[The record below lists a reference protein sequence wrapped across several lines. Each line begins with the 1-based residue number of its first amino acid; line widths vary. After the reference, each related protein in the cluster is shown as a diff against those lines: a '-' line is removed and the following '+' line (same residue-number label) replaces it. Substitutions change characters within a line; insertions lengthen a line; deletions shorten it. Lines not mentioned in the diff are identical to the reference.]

1 MFFIRIFSINLYIWE
16 NNNCYKLATIFPIM
30 GIYALVCSEYIYKL
44 ATIIKKMKKIELNS
58 YDLTIEEILFL
69 MPDYFYKYSTI
80 NDNLKSSIQNG
91 ELWYNTSINFNDPF
105 DCRAY
110 LNFGNTEKEC
120 RMNFDKFNR
129 AFNIELPEINKKVW
143 NHLLKKPN
151 DFNLMNSYSASTNI
165 EKSIGVTCFSENYN
179 NTLMWSHYANS
190 HRGLV
195 LEFKKDIKGSLS
207 RKMLPVNYFENY
219 PVINVSDYSE
229 EQMISIVYQVICA
242 KGIDWEYENEWRAI
256 TTNGSGLEKFD
267 KSELTG
273 VIFGLNT
280 EEKDKNEIFDL
291 IQNSGYSKVKFKEA
305 EFESRKFVVNYKEYS
320 PK

>member
-1 MFFIRIFSINLYIWE
+1 
-16 NNNCYKLATIFPIM
+16 
-30 GIYALVCSEYIYKL
+30 
-44 ATIIKKMKKIELNS
+44 MKKVELNS
-58 YDLTIEEILFL
+58 YDLSDEDLYLL

-80 NDNLKSSIQNG
+80 NNNLKDSIANG
-91 ELWYNTSINFNDPF
+91 RLWYNTSSNFNDPF

-110 LNFGNTEKEC
+110 LNFGSTEKEC
-120 RMNFDKFNR
+120 RKNFDKFNR
-129 AFNIELPEINKKVW
+129 AFNNDLPEINKKVW

-151 DFNLMNSYSASTNI
+151 DFNLMNSYSAANNI

-179 NTLMWSHYANS
+179 NTLMWSHYADS
-190 HRGLV
+190 HKGLV
-195 LEFKKDIKGSLS
+195 LEFKKDINGSLS

-219 PVINVSDYSE
+219 PIINVSDYTE

-256 TTNGSGLEKFD
+256 TANGSGLEEFD
-267 KSELTG
+267 KSELSG

-280 EEKDKNEIFDL
+280 EENHKKEIFDL
-291 IQNSGYSKVKFKEA
+291 IQKSGYSKITFKEA
-305 EFESRKFVVNYKEYS
+305 EFQSRKFVVNYKKYK